1 MKKILTLFA
10 FLCIWFLS
18 AQDTF
23 VKDNFTKKEVYV
35 TMRDGVKLWF
45 NSQK

>member
-10 FLCIWFLS
+10 FFCIWYLS